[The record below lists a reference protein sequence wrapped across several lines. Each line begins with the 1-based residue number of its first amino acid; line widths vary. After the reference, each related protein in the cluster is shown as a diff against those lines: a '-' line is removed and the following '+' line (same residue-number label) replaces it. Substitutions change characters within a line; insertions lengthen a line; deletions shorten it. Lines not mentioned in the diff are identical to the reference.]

1 MTKGASEQF
10 AEGVIS
16 ANGGKRVLE
25 ETKGWSFIID
35 SCPQGGDSN
44 KRVQIHLPPTSTGPG
59 SNSLKRC
66 SPEDSCEVHKKAR
79 GD

>member
-16 ANGGKRVLE
+16 ANGGKGCWKKQRDGV
-25 ETKGWSFIID
+25 ID